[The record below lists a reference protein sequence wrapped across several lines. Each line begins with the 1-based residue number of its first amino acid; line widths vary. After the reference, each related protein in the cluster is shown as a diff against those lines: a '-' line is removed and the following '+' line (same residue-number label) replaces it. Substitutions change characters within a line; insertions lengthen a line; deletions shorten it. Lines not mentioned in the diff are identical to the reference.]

1 MPLPGKKHAHSRL
14 SDAELLELY
23 EADGNTEWLG
33 ILLQRYTLMLLGV
46 CMKYLRQPEEAR
58 DAVQQVFAK
67 VIVEIPRQSIVHF
80 KSWLYRVTVNHCLV
94 ELRKK
99 PRHVGN
105 TETLEL
111 RAEEEPDLD
120 ALWEKEIRMER
131 LREEIGRL
139 SPEQKRCITLFYLD
153 RKSYREIAEL
163 TGFSLLQVKS
173 FIQNGKRNLKNQL
186 SGPGTT

>member
-1 MPLPGKKHAHSRL
+1 VARHSETYGRL
-14 SDAELLELY
+14 SDHELLDRY
-23 EADGNTEWLG
+23 TSDRNTVWLG
-33 ILLQRYTLMLLGV
+33 ILLERYTMMLLGV